1 MIRTKYY
8 PELEDAF
15 EACMDKDHDH
25 VLIRHSY
32 PKGRQIHPHTHKAYE
47 WVIATHGHFR
57 VESEG
62 DELEFQL
69 NGEKTLVIHYPGGT
83 EHGLTVIGNVLD
95 YFVMRRCV

>member
-1 MIRTKYY
+1 MIKTENY
-8 PELEDAF
+8 PVLEDAF

-32 PKGRQIHPHTHKAYE
+32 PKGRRIYPHRHDAYE

-62 DELEFQL
+62 DQKEFNL
-69 NGEKTLVIHYPGGT
+69 DGSETVVIHYPAGT
-83 EHGLTVIGNVLD
+83 EHALTVLGDVLD
-95 YFVMRRCV
+95 YFVMRD